1 MAAGGMMPAN
11 SMGMPMA
18 SSAGMMAATSG
29 MVLPGV
35 ANPANVPVSSGPVT
49 PPVVSMEWAIP
60 QMTRNKYMATFLQT
74 DKGRTG
80 FLAGV
85 QARNILLQSGLQQS
99 VLAQIWALSDI
110 DNDGRLSSEEFLLAG
125 HLCELALKG
134 EPLPQQLPPNL
145 VPPSARK
152 GAAPGTPVAGAPVGV
167 PGATFEDKR
176 KENFSKGQEV
186 LEKRR
191 QSLVE
196 EQRKIEEE
204 RKRKEKEKAKRE
216 AERRRQAEIERQSQK
231 QREAEE
237 QRRLAEEKR
246 RAARQEMER
255 QRLAEW
261 EETRKEELKQHRM
274 REQEKVLTLK
284 AKQEHMTNDLE
295 TLREKVKDLT
305 NNISDT
311 RTGVTDVKTFID
323 GMRSSRDTKMSD
335 MTSLKTQLKDQN
347 ERMIKVTQDK
357 ARLEAKNK
365 ARQAKVEEGCE
376 NELTEFDIKK
386 KEKGEKVAELREKL
400 AALKEK
406 ESETKE

>member
-1 MAAGGMMPAN
+1 MGQQGMMAGGMMGQQMGQQGMQPG
-11 SMGMPMA
+11 MHPGMQPGMQPGMPGMPVTSVP
-18 SSAGMMAATSG
+18 SSMPGMMP
-29 MVLPGV
+29 V
-35 ANPANVPVSSGPVT
+35 VPTAMPVQST
-49 PPVVSMEWAIP
+49 AQPVVSSAPGSGAATPGAPNLDWAVP
-60 QMTRNKYMATFLQT
+60 QITRNKYLATFQQT
-74 DKGRTG
+74 DRARTG
-80 FLAGV
+80 FIAGV
-85 QARNILLQSGLQQS
+85 QARNILLQSGLPQNI
-99 VLAQIWALSDI
+99 LAQIWSLSDY

-134 EPLPQQLPPNL
+134 EPLPPQSPPNL
-145 VPPSARK
+145 IPPSARK
-152 GAAPGTPVAGAPVGV
+152 GAVPGTPVASAPAGMGV
-167 PGATFEDKR
+167 IGATFEDKR

-204 RKRKEKEKAKRE
+204 RKRKEKEEAEAKEKAKR
-216 AERRRQAEIERQSQK
+216 
-231 QREAEE
+231 
-237 QRRLAEEKR
+237 
-246 RAARQEMER
+246 EMER

-284 AKQEHMTNDLE
+284 AKQEHLTTDLD
-295 TLREKVKDLT
+295 TLRDKVKDLT

-365 ARQAKVEEGCE
+365 ARQAKVDEGWAKVEEGCE

-386 KEKGEKVAELREKL
+386 KE
-400 AALKEK
+400 
-406 ESETKE
+406 

>member
-1 MAAGGMMPAN
+1 
-11 SMGMPMA
+11 MG
-18 SSAGMMAATSG
+18 
-29 MVLPGV
+29 
-35 ANPANVPVSSGPVT
+35 
-49 PPVVSMEWAIP
+49 I
-60 QMTRNKYMATFLQT
+60 
-74 DKGRTG
+74 
-80 FLAGV
+80 AGV
-85 QARNILLQSGLQQS
+85 QARNILLQSGLPQNI
-99 VLAQIWALSDI
+99 LAQIWSLSDY

-125 HLCELALKG
+125 HLCELALKDQENPGVG

-191 QSLVE
+191 ESLVL

-204 RKRKEKEKAKRE
+204 RKRKEKEEAEAKEKAKRE
-216 AERRRQAEIERQSQK
+216 AERRRQAEIERQLQK

-261 EETRKEELKQHRM
+261 EETTKEELKQHRM

-347 ERMIKVTQDK
+347 ERMIKV
-357 ARLEAKNK
+357 
-365 ARQAKVEEGCE
+365 
-376 NELTEFDIKK
+376 
-386 KEKGEKVAELREKL
+386 
-400 AALKEK
+400 
-406 ESETKE
+406 

>member
-18 SSAGMMAATSG
+18 SSAGMMPATSG

-49 PPVVSMEWAIP
+49 PPVVSMERAIP
-60 QMTRNKYMATFLQT
+60 QMTRNKYMATFTQT
-74 DKGRTG
+74 DRGRTG

-85 QARNILLQSGLQQS
+85 QARNILLQSGLPQN

-204 RKRKEKEKAKRE
+204 RKRKEKEEAEAKEKAK
-216 AERRRQAEIERQSQK
+216 
-231 QREAEE
+231 
-237 QRRLAEEKR
+237 
-246 RAARQEMER
+246 QEMER

-295 TLREKVKDLT
+295 TLREKVKELT

-323 GMRSSRDTKMSD
+323 GMRSSR
-335 MTSLKTQLKDQN
+335 
-347 ERMIKVTQDK
+347 
-357 ARLEAKNK
+357 
-365 ARQAKVEEGCE
+365 
-376 NELTEFDIKK
+376 
-386 KEKGEKVAELREKL
+386 
-400 AALKEK
+400 
-406 ESETKE
+406 